1 MSSTKQAKISDLN
14 REESQRL
21 RAIWD
26 STGHGGLSQDAFG
39 QKYEIGSQAAV
50 GFFLGGKSAL
60 SLKAAKGFA
69 HGLNCKISDFS
80 DRLAAE
86 ANELSQV
93 SDHSFAAITAPMG
106 FITTSGGPN
115 QITTPRGEEQ
125 SNVSEIPRRAKVP
138 LISLIQAG
146 ELTDVEDLFHPGMA
160 AHWVEPRYT
169 TPSEASYAL
178 MVEGDSMESPVPGAL
193 TFPEGTIVI
202 VDPNGA
208 AGPNSYVI
216 AKDVFTQKATFKKL
230 TTDGVRW
237 FLKPL
242 NPAYATVEI
251 DDPAMRVI
259 GKVVEH
265 QPPGGKL

>member
-1 MSSTKQAKISDLN
+1 MKTIAERLKFARDKKGWVQAQL
-14 REESQRL
+14 
-21 RAIWD
+21 AVAAGV
-26 STGHGGLSQDAFG
+26 STGT
-39 QKYEIGSQAAV
+39 IGNIESGARQSK
-50 GFFLGGKSAL
+50 G
-60 SLKAAKGFA
+60 SLPQ
-69 HGLNCKISDFS
+69 I
-80 DRLAAE
+80 AE
-86 ANELSQV
+86 ALGINHKWLADGVGSMENNT
-93 SDHSFAAITAPMG
+93 ITAPMG
-106 FITTSGGPN
+106 FVTASGGPS

-125 SNVSEIPRRAKVP
+125 SNVSELPRRAKVP

-160 AHWVEPRYT
+160 THWVEPRYT
-169 TPSEASYAL
+169 TPSDASYAL
-178 MVEGDSMESPVPGAL
+178 MVEGDSMESPLPGTL

-216 AKDVFTQKATFKKL
+216 AKDVLTQKATFKKL

-265 QPPGGKL
+265 QPPGGKLV

>member
-1 MSSTKQAKISDLN
+1 MSDDALI
-14 REESQRL
+14 RL
-21 RAIWD
+21 
-26 STGHGGLSQDAFG
+26 
-39 QKYEIGSQAAV
+39 EN
-50 GFFLGGKSAL
+50 
-60 SLKAAKGFA
+60 LKA
-69 HGLNCKISDFS
+69 LN
-80 DRLAAE
+80 LGPT
-86 ANELSQV
+86 ELSASVGSSYQYWR
-93 SDHSFAAITAPMG
+93 DLLAGHKSFGEKAARKIEEKLGLPRGSLDTCAAR
-106 FITTSGGPN
+106 GGPS

-125 SNVSEIPRRAKVP
+125 SNVSEMPRRAKVP

-160 AHWVEPRYT
+160 THWVEPRYT

>member
-1 MSSTKQAKISDLN
+1 MKKDESPRRARR
-14 REESQRL
+14 RE
-21 RAIWD
+21 
-26 STGHGGLSQDAFG
+26 
-39 QKYEIGSQAAV
+39 
-50 GFFLGGKSAL
+50 
-60 SLKAAKGFA
+60 
-69 HGLNCKISDFS
+69 
-80 DRLAAE
+80 RLAELISEVGSASKLATETGTPKSHISAMQSGARGLGDVLAE
-86 ANELSQV
+86 KLERHYGKNPGWF
-93 SDHSFAAITAPMG
+93 DMTGAAITAPMG
-106 FITTSGGPN
+106 FITASGGPS

-125 SNVSEIPRRAKVP
+125 SNVSELPRRAKVP

-146 ELTDVEDLFHPGMA
+146 KMSDVEDLFHPGMA
-160 AHWVEPRYT
+160 THWVEPRYT

-178 MVEGDSMESPVPGAL
+178 MVEGDSMESPLPGAL

>member
-1 MSSTKQAKISDLN
+1 MQVRLNPGMDTFAQRAKT
-14 REESQRL
+14 RRL
-21 RAIWD
+21 AL
-26 STGHGGLSQDAFG
+26 GLSQDEVAKLSG
-39 QKYEIGSQAAV
+39 LKQPDISKIELGRIQKTVGILGLARALQCTPDWLESEAGPMEIQS
-50 GFFLGGKSAL
+50 
-60 SLKAAKGFA
+60 
-69 HGLNCKISDFS
+69 
-80 DRLAAE
+80 
-86 ANELSQV
+86 
-93 SDHSFAAITAPMG
+93 AITAPMG
-106 FITTSGGPN
+106 SIAARGGPS

-125 SNVSEIPRRAKVP
+125 SNVSEMPRRAKVP

-160 AHWVEPRYT
+160 THWVEPRYT

-216 AKDVFTQKATFKKL
+216 AKDVLTQKATFKKL

>member
-1 MSSTKQAKISDLN
+1 MALKDRIQELI
-14 REESQRL
+14 
-21 RAIWD
+21 
-26 STGHGGLSQDAFG
+26 DA
-39 QKYEIGSQAAV
+39 
-50 GFFLGGKSAL
+50 GFRKSELA
-60 SLKAAKGFA
+60 KAAKKSPAAVTHWLNGETKEIKADSAAGLQALTGFSSVWISE
-69 HGLNCKISDFS
+69 GLGPKKI
-80 DRLAAE
+80 
-86 ANELSQV
+86 NT
-93 SDHSFAAITAPMG
+93 ITAPMG
-106 FITTSGGPN
+106 FITASGGPS
-115 QITTPRGEEQ
+115 QITTLSGEEQ